1 MKQAQLQTVRK
12 LLFDTAL
19 GMGAR
24 FFGAADL
31 TGAVETVVLSGGGAA
46 VTVTLPPLTGRV
58 YTPAVAR
65 IVRPD
70 GSE

>member
-1 MKQAQLQTVRK
+1 
-12 LLFDTAL
+12 
-19 GMGAR
+19 
-24 FFGAADL
+24 
-31 TGAVETVVLSGGGAA
+31 VVLSGGGAA